1 MRKNPPRNSVYEN
14 RWLGQA
20 VKKKNRKSKTQNCHV
35 EELGCKGD
43 MRNGGEEI
51 RSNMIKAGN

>member
-1 MRKNPPRNSVYEN
+1 MYEN

-51 RSNMIKAGN
+51 MSNMIKAGN